1 LLVALLAHALKLRG
15 RRANVLGARAPLT
28 IREQTFTTPP
38 MNNRICFGLAAWFF
52 IELAARSSPI
62 VVSGWLTNVN
72 GDDSP
77 YEYAQFV
84 ATQDLDFAVTPFTII
99 WNDVG
104 VVGSTGTAS
113 FSDGWAGGSL
123 LSYAFQLTSGTVTR
137 GEVFY
142 VGGSA
147 QLLAGP
153 GSASFAGQRWLRT
166 INTSFIGGDG
176 LGSAD
181 TTGVFGNGGPN
192 ADGIAVFSGL
202 ASAITST
209 TVPLETVFFG
219 NAVGTAHPA
228 SGGFKAADNDHYLS
242 AGIFGDVGNDFLFG
256 DLAQNQFERLS
267 GTFNW
272 TTQQWDIPRTGSV
285 VTLNSSSTPSAIAST
300 ITIVPESSVLFL
312 ASGGLTALFV
322 ARRRMV

>member
-1 LLVALLAHALKLRG
+1 MNKHISFALGALFLIDLAAHA
-15 RRANVLGARAPLT
+15 
-28 IREQTFTTPP
+28 
-38 MNNRICFGLAAWFF
+38 
-52 IELAARSSPI
+52 SPI

-84 ATQDLDFAVTPFTII
+84 ATQDIDFALTPFTIV

-142 VGGSA
+142 IGGSA

-153 GSASFAGQRWLRT
+153 GSTSFASQRWLRT
-166 INTSFIGGDG
+166 INTSLTGGDG

-181 TTGVFGNGGPN
+181 STGVFGNGGPN

-219 NAVGTAHPA
+219 TAVGTAHPA

-242 AGIFGDVGNDFLFG
+242 AGIFGDPGNDFLFA
-256 DLAQNQFERLS
+256 DLAQNQFERLF
-267 GTFNW
+267 GTYNW
-272 TTQQWDIPRTGSV
+272 GTQQWDVPRTGSV
-285 VTLNSSSTPSAIAST
+285 VTLNSSSTSAAIASM
-300 ITIVPESSVLFL
+300 ITVVPEPSALLL
-312 ASGGLTALFV
+312 AAGGMTALFA
-322 ARRRMV
+322 ARRRKVADRQ